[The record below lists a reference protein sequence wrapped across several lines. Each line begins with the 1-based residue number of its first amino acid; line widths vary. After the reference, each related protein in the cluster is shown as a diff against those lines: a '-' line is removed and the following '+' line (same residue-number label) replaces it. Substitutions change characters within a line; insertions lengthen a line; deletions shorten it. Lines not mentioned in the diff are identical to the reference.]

1 MNLINN
7 MSKKIYTYLIVQNEP
22 IEKTTEFKVEGV
34 KFAITELP
42 DIINPDTIL
51 PLIMDM
57 KSKL

>member
-1 MNLINN
+1 